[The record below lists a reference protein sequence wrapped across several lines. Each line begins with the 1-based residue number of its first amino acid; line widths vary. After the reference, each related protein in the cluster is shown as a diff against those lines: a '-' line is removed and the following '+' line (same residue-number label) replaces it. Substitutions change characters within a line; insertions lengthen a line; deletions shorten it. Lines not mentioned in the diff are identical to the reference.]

1 MTEGPPLIRQR
12 ASDQIFADLQ
22 DRIVAGEFAR
32 GERLPTERELAS
44 HYGVSANTVR
54 ESIRALSLMGLVSVR
69 HGSGAYVT
77 ASPSGLVGNSFGMLM
92 RFEQTGLADVVR
104 LSAVLHD
111 HAARLAVDRATSAD
125 VAALEAAID
134 RIGVVAEVG
143 AEVGAD
149 VGTDAVGDRIATFL
163 RAFVA
168 CAHDPLLDALC
179 STLDHVVV
187 AVTASTI
194 REDPA
199 GLYPDIA
206 ALRPVRTAMLD
217 ALARRDGPGLTAATT
232 DYHDR
237 SAAIIAAHPRLREVR
252 LSDPEWAPLLAGL
265 LWGTDA

>member
-1 MTEGPPLIRQR
+1 VTDGRPPTAHVTRHR

-32 GERLPTERELAS
+32 GERLPTERELAG

-54 ESIRALSLMGLVSVR
+54 ESIRALSLMGLVAVR

-92 RFEQTGLADVVR
+92 RFEHTGLADVVR

-111 HAARLAVDRATSAD
+111 HAARLAITAATAAD
-125 VAALEAAID
+125 LAALSAAID
-134 RIGVVAEVG
+134 HIDVSEARHLGERIE
-143 AEVGAD
+143 
-149 VGTDAVGDRIATFL
+149 TFL

-187 AVTASTI
+187 AVTASI
-194 REDPA
+194 IAEDPA
-199 GLYPDIA
+199 GLNPEIA

-217 ALARRDGPGLTAATT
+217 ALRDRDGPGLMATT
-232 DYHDR
+232 TEYHAR
-237 SAAIIAAHPRLREVR
+237 SGAIIAAHPRLRDVR
-252 LSDPEWAPLLAGL
+252 LSDPRWTPLLAGL
-265 LWGTDA
+265 LWGTETV